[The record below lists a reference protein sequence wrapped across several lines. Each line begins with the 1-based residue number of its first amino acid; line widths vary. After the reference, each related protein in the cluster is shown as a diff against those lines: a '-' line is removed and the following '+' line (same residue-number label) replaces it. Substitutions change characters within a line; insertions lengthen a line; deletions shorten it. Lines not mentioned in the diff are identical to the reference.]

1 MARLGL
7 RFGVEAVYLPDMLK
21 PAQIELRALLW
32 NLYLNDSG
40 TFTRRHLLVVSQST
54 RLRMSPMNS
63 GLLLAIAALAD
74 A

>member
-40 TFTRRHLLVVSQST
+40 TFHAPPPAGRVTIDW
-54 RLRMSPMNS
+54 LRMSPMNS